1 MSKRIFLVLLLAVLN
16 SAHAQIVKGF
26 TASSLRQA
34 ELTSTEKFWLSPMG
48 PLARGR
54 GVTGS
59 YGPLGTLG
67 PFGDNFWNA
76 TFVMNMMGNWQE
88 LAEGL
93 THLYGPLSENG
104 PLFLTSE
111 LAQNWARFALP
122 TNERKILSPG
132 GVLHTVGN
140 AGPLGPLGIAGPLG
154 PHGAHGLE
162 RNDRGDY
169 LNKAGQVIKNVTL
182 KMGQKNE
189 RFDLFELYA
198 SDKLKSSDILDTSFA
213 TRGELAQLKSV
224 TFTIKATRSEWINLL
239 VVNEYELDRF
249 ALKVT
254 DELGKSYLSDSVNL
268 SAFVNVFVKAQTIIT
283 VEVKHAGSAHFL
295 AKKPYRLF
303 VTGSR
308 GIKDTPGAYQF

>member
-1 MSKRIFLVLLLAVLN
+1 MSKRIFLALILAVLN
-16 SAHAQIVKGF
+16 TAHAQIVKGF
-26 TASSLRQA
+26 TASTLSKA
-34 ELTSTEKFWLSPMG
+34 ELTTTEKFWLSPMG

-76 TFVMNMMGNWQE
+76 TFVMNMMGNWQDF
-88 LAEGL
+88 AETL
-93 THLYGPLSENG
+93 TQLYGPLSQQG

-111 LAQNWARFALP
+111 LAQHWASFAFP
-122 TNERKILSPG
+122 TSVRALLVPG
-132 GVLHTVGN
+132 GVLHAVGN

-154 PHGAHGLE
+154 PHGAHGFD
-162 RNDRGDY
+162 RNLRGDY
-169 LNKAGQVIKNVTL
+169 LNKSKRVVKSITL
-182 KMGQKNE
+182 ELNDKKE
-189 RFDLFELYA
+189 RFELYELYA
-198 SDKLKSSDILDTSFA
+198 SDKLTPSEILDTSFA
-213 TRGELAQLKSV
+213 TRGELSQLGSTSFK
-224 TFTIKATRSEWINLL
+224 IKATRTEWINLL

-249 ALKVT
+249 TLKVT

-268 SAFVNVFVKAQTIIT
+268 SAFVNVLVKAGTVLS

-308 GIKDTPGAYQF
+308 GMPAVVRDFQF